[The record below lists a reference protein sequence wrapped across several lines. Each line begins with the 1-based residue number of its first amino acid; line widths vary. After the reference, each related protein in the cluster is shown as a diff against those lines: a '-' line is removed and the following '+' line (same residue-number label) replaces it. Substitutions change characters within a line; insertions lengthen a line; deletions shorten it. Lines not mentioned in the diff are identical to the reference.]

1 MIFQKKKTNIQILNL
16 KIDNVNIDQVKEFN
30 FLGLIIDTNLNWKKH
45 AEKIS
50 NACSKKIGILNKFKH
65 ILPLD
70 IKTILY
76 NSLIVPHINYCI
88 MAWGFE
94 SNRIIKLQKKALRI
108 ITLSNYIS
116 HTEPLYKQLS
126 LLKVDDIL
134 KLQQL
139 KFYYKYLHNDLPRYL
154 QNWRFVFKYEVH
166 GHDTRDKNKIYTYK
180 IKHEFTKKCLR
191 HNLPL
196 LLNNLPEIV
205 KEKLMTHSS
214 QGFVNYVKLYFLQS
228 YEVIC
233 TRQNCYVCMQN

>member
-1 MIFQKKKTNIQILNL
+1 
-16 KIDNVNIDQVKEFN
+16 
-30 FLGLIIDTNLNWKKH
+30 
-45 AEKIS
+45 
-50 NACSKKIGILNKFKH
+50 
-65 ILPLD
+65 
-70 IKTILY
+70 
-76 NSLIVPHINYCI
+76 

-154 QNWRFVFKYEVH
+154 QNWRFVFKCEVH
-166 GHDTRDKNKIYTYK
+166 GHDTRYKNKIYTYK
-180 IKHEFTKKCLR
+180 IIHEFAKKCLR

-196 LLNNLPEIV
+196 LLNNLPDIV
-205 KEKLMTHSS
+205 KEKLMSHST
-214 QGFVNYVKLYFLQS
+214 QGFVNYVKQYFLQS

-233 TRQNCYVCMQN
+233 TRQNCYVCMHN

>member
-1 MIFQKKKTNIQILNL
+1 
-16 KIDNVNIDQVKEFN
+16 
-30 FLGLIIDTNLNWKKH
+30 
-45 AEKIS
+45 
-50 NACSKKIGILNKFKH
+50 
-65 ILPLD
+65 
-70 IKTILY
+70 
-76 NSLIVPHINYCI
+76 

-116 HTEPLYKQLS
+116 HTDPLYKQLS

-139 KFYYKYLHNDLPRYL
+139 KFYYNYLHNDLPCYL

-166 GHDTRDKNKIYTYK
+166 GHDTRDKNKIYTYQ
-180 IKHEFTKKCLR
+180 IKHDFAKKCLR

-205 KEKLMTHSS
+205 KEKLMSHSN
-214 QGFVNYVKLYFLQS
+214 QAFVNYAKLYFLQS